1 MLNNIDVKAS
11 LQGLVIISDDRLPV
25 RRIPLR
31 GKPVKRYLL
40 PYRGLLGL
48 ILICVAW
55 PFSWAESGTGLQYT
69 FFPLWLGFILAVDG
83 LVLRRTGTS
92 LIVRSPKIMAMMFI
106 LAVPY
111 WWMFEAIN
119 QVIQNWVYIGS
130 NPETNLFSLI
140 QTSLAFSVVIP
151 AVFEVSELVGSFN
164 FINRFARMPALVL
177 NRQQVA
183 IIGILG
189 VLSLAALLTWPKYLF
204 PITWLSLFFIFDPI
218 NYLTGRPSITANV
231 RHGDWRLVVAFALGA
246 LICGFFWEMW
256 NYQATIS
263 WQYNIGFFDFV
274 RIFHMPLL
282 GYGGYLPFGLETYA
296 MFHFV
301 IGLLGWSR
309 DANIPVRG
317 DLDISAD

>member
-25 RRIPLR
+25 RRIPLK

-48 ILICVAW
+48 MLICVAW

-130 NPETNLFSLI
+130 DTETNLVSLI

-263 WQYNIGFFDFV
+263 WQYNIGFFDFA

-301 IGLLGWSR
+301 VGLLGWSR
-309 DANIPVRG
+309 DANIPIRG

>member
-92 LIVRSPKIMAMMFI
+92 LIVRSPRIMAMMFI

-263 WQYNIGFFDFV
+263 WQYNIGFFDFA

-301 IGLLGWSR
+301 VGLLGWSR

>member
-1 MLNNIDVKAS
+1 VLNNIDVKAS

-130 NPETNLFSLI
+130 NPETSLFSLI

-263 WQYNIGFFDFV
+263 WQYNIGFFDFA

-301 IGLLGWSR
+301 VGLLGWSR

-317 DLDISAD
+317 DLGISAD

>member
-11 LQGLVIISDDRLPV
+11 LHSLVIISDDRLPV
-25 RRIPLR
+25 RRIPLS

-48 ILICVAW
+48 MLICVAW

-130 NPETNLFSLI
+130 NTETNLFSLI

-263 WQYNIGFFDFV
+263 WQYNIGFFDFA

-301 IGLLGWSR
+301 VGLLGWSR

-317 DLDISAD
+317 DLGISVD

>member
-263 WQYNIGFFDFV
+263 WQYNIGFFDFA

-301 IGLLGWSR
+301 VGLLGWSR
-309 DANIPVRG
+309 DANLPVRG
-317 DLDISAD
+317 DLGISAD

>member
-31 GKPVKRYLL
+31 EKPVKRYLL

-130 NPETNLFSLI
+130 NPETSLFSLI

-263 WQYNIGFFDFV
+263 WQYNIGFFDFA

-301 IGLLGWSR
+301 VGLLGWSR

-317 DLDISAD
+317 DLGISAD

>member
-92 LIVRSPKIMAMMFI
+92 FIVRSPKIMAMMFI
-106 LAVPY
+106 LAIPY

-130 NPETNLFSLI
+130 NPETSLFSLI

-164 FINRFARMPALVL
+164 FINRFAHMPALVL

-189 VLSLAALLTWPKYLF
+189 VLSLAALLTWPEYLF

-256 NYQATIS
+256 NYQATVS
-263 WQYNIGFFDFV
+263 WQYNIGFFDFA
-274 RIFHMPLL
+274 RIFHMPVL

-301 IGLLGWSR
+301 VGLLGWSR

-317 DLDISAD
+317 DLGISAD

>member
-55 PFSWAESGTGLQYT
+55 PFSWAESGAGLQYT

-92 LIVRSPKIMAMMFI
+92 FIVRSPKIMAMMFI
-106 LAVPY
+106 LAIPY

-263 WQYNIGFFDFV
+263 WQYNIGFFDFA

-301 IGLLGWSR
+301 VGLLGWSR

-317 DLDISAD
+317 DLGISAD

>member
-48 ILICVAW
+48 ILICLAW

-92 LIVRSPKIMAMMFI
+92 LIVRSPKIMATMFI

-130 NPETNLFSLI
+130 DPETSLFSLI

-164 FINRFARMPALVL
+164 FINRFARMPDLVL

-263 WQYNIGFFDFV
+263 WQYNIGFFDFA

-301 IGLLGWSR
+301 VGLLGWSR

>member
-92 LIVRSPKIMAMMFI
+92 FIVRSPKIMAMMFI
-106 LAVPY
+106 LAIPY

-130 NPETNLFSLI
+130 DPETSLFSLI

-218 NYLTGRPSITANV
+218 KYLTGRPSITANV

-263 WQYNIGFFDFV
+263 WQYNIGFFDFA

-296 MFHFV
+296 MFQFV
-301 IGLLGWSR
+301 VGLLGWSR

-317 DLDISAD
+317 DLGISAD

>member
-11 LQGLVIISDDRLPV
+11 LQVLVIISDDRLPV

-83 LVLRRTGTS
+83 LVLRRTATS

-106 LAVPY
+106 LAIPY

-263 WQYNIGFFDFV
+263 WQYNIGFFDFA

-301 IGLLGWSR
+301 VGLLGWSC

-317 DLDISAD
+317 DLDIAAD

>member
-263 WQYNIGFFDFV
+263 WQYNIGFFDFA

-301 IGLLGWSR
+301 VGLLGWSR

-317 DLDISAD
+317 DLDIYAD

>member
-130 NPETNLFSLI
+130 NPETSLFSLI

-263 WQYNIGFFDFV
+263 WQYNIGFFDFA

-282 GYGGYLPFGLETYA
+282 GYGGYLPFGQETYA

-301 IGLLGWSR
+301 DGLLGWSR

>member
-31 GKPVKRYLL
+31 EKPVKRYLL

-130 NPETNLFSLI
+130 NPETSLFSLI

-263 WQYNIGFFDFV
+263 WQYNIGFFDFA

-301 IGLLGWSR
+301 VGLLGWSR

>member
-55 PFSWAESGTGLQYT
+55 PFSWAESGAGLQYT

-130 NPETNLFSLI
+130 NPETSLFSLI

-263 WQYNIGFFDFV
+263 WQYNIGFFDFA

-301 IGLLGWSR
+301 VGLLGWSR

>member
-106 LAVPY
+106 LAIPY

-177 NRQQVA
+177 NRHQVA

-263 WQYNIGFFDFV
+263 WQYNIGFFDFA

-301 IGLLGWSR
+301 VGLLGWSR

-317 DLDISAD
+317 DLGISAD

>member
-25 RRIPLR
+25 RRIPLS

-48 ILICVAW
+48 ILICLAW

-119 QVIQNWVYIGS
+119 QVIQNWVYMGS
-130 NPETNLFSLI
+130 NPETSLFSLI

-263 WQYNIGFFDFV
+263 WQYNIGFFDFA

-301 IGLLGWSR
+301 VGLLGWSR

-317 DLDISAD
+317 DLDIAAD

>member
-40 PYRGLLGL
+40 PYRGVLGV

-55 PFSWAESGTGLQYT
+55 PFSWAESGAGLQYT

-130 NPETNLFSLI
+130 DTETNLVSLI
-140 QTSLAFSVVIP
+140 QTSLAFSVVIQ

-177 NRQQVA
+177 NRQQFA

-189 VLSLAALLTWPKYLF
+189 GLSLAALLTWPKYLF

-263 WQYNIGFFDFV
+263 WQYNIGFFDFA

-301 IGLLGWSR
+301 VGLLGWSR

-317 DLDISAD
+317 DLGISAD

>member
-106 LAVPY
+106 LAIPY

-204 PITWLSLFFIFDPI
+204 PITWLSLFFIFDPT

-263 WQYNIGFFDFV
+263 WQYNIGFFDFA

-301 IGLLGWSR
+301 VGLLGWSR

>member
-48 ILICVAW
+48 ILICLAW

-130 NPETNLFSLI
+130 DPETSLFSLI

-263 WQYNIGFFDFV
+263 WQYNIGFFDFA

-301 IGLLGWSR
+301 VGLLGWSR

-317 DLDISAD
+317 DLGISAD

>member
-31 GKPVKRYLL
+31 EKPVKRYLL

-92 LIVRSPKIMAMMFI
+92 LIVRSPKIIAMMFI

-130 NPETNLFSLI
+130 NPETSLFSLI

-263 WQYNIGFFDFV
+263 WQYNIGFFDFA

-301 IGLLGWSR
+301 VGLLGWSR

-317 DLDISAD
+317 DLGISAD

>member
-130 NPETNLFSLI
+130 NPETSLFSLI

-263 WQYNIGFFDFV
+263 WQYNIGFFDFA

-301 IGLLGWSR
+301 VGLLGWSR

>member
-92 LIVRSPKIMAMMFI
+92 LIVRSPKIIAMMFI

-263 WQYNIGFFDFV
+263 WQYNIGFFDFA

-301 IGLLGWSR
+301 VGLLGWSR

>member
-1 MLNNIDVKAS
+1 MLNNIDLKAS
-11 LQGLVIISDDRLPV
+11 LQGLVIINDDRLPV

-130 NPETNLFSLI
+130 DPETSLFSLI

-263 WQYNIGFFDFV
+263 WQYNIGFFDFA

-301 IGLLGWSR
+301 VGLLGWSR

-317 DLDISAD
+317 DLGISAD

>member
-55 PFSWAESGTGLQYT
+55 PFSWAESGTGLEYT

-92 LIVRSPKIMAMMFI
+92 LIVRSPKIIAMMFI

-130 NPETNLFSLI
+130 NPETSLFSLI

-263 WQYNIGFFDFV
+263 WQYNIGFFDFA

-301 IGLLGWSR
+301 VGLLGWSR

-317 DLDISAD
+317 DLGISAD

>member
-1 MLNNIDVKAS
+1 VLNNIDVKAS

-130 NPETNLFSLI
+130 NPETSLFSLI

-263 WQYNIGFFDFV
+263 WQYNIGFFDFA

-301 IGLLGWSR
+301 VGLLGWSR

-317 DLDISAD
+317 DLGISAN

>member
-55 PFSWAESGTGLQYT
+55 PFSWTESGTGLQYT

-130 NPETNLFSLI
+130 NPETSLFSLI

-263 WQYNIGFFDFV
+263 WQYNIGFFDFA

-301 IGLLGWSR
+301 VGLLGWSR

>member
-69 FFPLWLGFILAVDG
+69 FFPLWLGFILAIDG

-130 NPETNLFSLI
+130 NPETSLFSLI

-263 WQYNIGFFDFV
+263 WQYNIGFFDFA

-301 IGLLGWSR
+301 VGLLGWSR

-317 DLDISAD
+317 DLGISAD

>member
-92 LIVRSPKIMAMMFI
+92 LIVRSPKIMVMMFI

-130 NPETNLFSLI
+130 NPETSLFSLI

-256 NYQATIS
+256 NYQATVS
-263 WQYNIGFFDFV
+263 WQYNIGFFDFA

-301 IGLLGWSR
+301 VGLLGWSR

>member
-130 NPETNLFSLI
+130 DPETSLFSLI

-263 WQYNIGFFDFV
+263 WQYNIGFFDFA

-301 IGLLGWSR
+301 VGLLGWSR
-309 DANIPVRG
+309 DANTPVRG

>member
-130 NPETNLFSLI
+130 DPETSLFSLI

-263 WQYNIGFFDFV
+263 WQYNIGFFDFA

-301 IGLLGWSR
+301 VGLLGWSR

-317 DLDISAD
+317 DLDIYAD

>member
-1 MLNNIDVKAS
+1 MLNNIQVKAS
-11 LQGLVIISDDRLPV
+11 LKGLVIISDYRLPV

-130 NPETNLFSLI
+130 NPETSLFSLI

-263 WQYNIGFFDFV
+263 WQYNIGFFDFA

-301 IGLLGWSR
+301 VGLLGWSR

-317 DLDISAD
+317 DLGISAD